1 MGLLSR
7 LFQKP
12 VETRSSPAEI
22 DIRQQEHFAI
32 PQDPGKDFFLGGGFC
47 DKTDLNQ
54 ISVAGKEEQAPDRNR
69 EERDTSR
76 EDAWFRDPDGLE
88 AFEAY
93 EANGGCNHCFD
104 PER

>member
-1 MGLLSR
+1 MGLLNKI
-7 LFQKP
+7 FQKP

-22 DIRQQEHFAI
+22 EVRKQDYLSI
-32 PQDPGKDFFLGGGFC
+32 PKDPDKDFFLGGGFC

-54 ISVAGKEEQAPDRNR
+54 ISFTAKEEQAPDRGRGARSVFR
-69 EERDTSR
+69 EE
-76 EDAWFRDPDGLE
+76 EQYQDPDGLE